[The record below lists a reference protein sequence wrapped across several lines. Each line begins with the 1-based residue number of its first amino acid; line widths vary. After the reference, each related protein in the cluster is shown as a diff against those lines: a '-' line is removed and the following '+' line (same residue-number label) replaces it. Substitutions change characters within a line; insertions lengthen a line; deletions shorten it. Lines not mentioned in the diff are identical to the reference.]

1 MRVAL
6 LAHLAILVLP
16 APIIIIG
23 ALGALRALTWVRGLM
38 GTALG
43 AVVAS
48 WIYLHVSDF
57 AFACIGPGCGENWL
71 LRGYLMFYGTAV
83 VGGLL
88 ASLLFIPIILSF
100 TRKWA
105 DDAPPA

>member
-1 MRVAL
+1 MRVEL

-23 ALGALRALTWVRGLM
+23 VLSALRALTWVRGLV

-43 AVVAS
+43 EIVATS
-48 WIYLHVSDF
+48 IHLRLSDF
-57 AFACIGPGCGENWL
+57 AFACIGAGWGDTCL

-83 VGGLL
+83 AGGLL
-88 ASLLFIPIILSF
+88 ASLVLIPIMLSF
-100 TRKWA
+100 TRKRA
-105 DDAPPA
+105 DPPPA

>member
-1 MRVAL
+1 MRVDL

-23 ALGALRALTWVRGLM
+23 VLGTLRALTWVRGLV

-43 AVVAS
+43 TIIAS
-48 WIYLHVSDF
+48 WIHLQLSDF
-57 AFACIGPGCGENWL
+57 AFACIGTGCGDNWL
-71 LRGYLMFYGTAV
+71 LPGYLMFYGTAV

-88 ASLLFIPIILSF
+88 ASLLFIPIMISF
-100 TRKWA
+100 TRKRA